1 MGDFQFIDIVFF
13 AMVALFLVL
22 RLRSVL
28 GKRTGSERRRPDPY
42 SAPPAPST
50 ASRAEPD
57 NVIALPDRAGA
68 EQAPGTAGSGIAQ
81 IRAAD
86 PRFNEQQFLA
96 GARAAF
102 EMIIGAFAAGD
113 RSTLQPLLSD
123 EVFDNFS
130 REIDAREQA
139 HEKLDN
145 TIVRMRSSD
154 VAEARMEG
162 RDAVVTVKFVS
173 EQINILRDEKGDM
186 LPGQSTAPAEVIDLW
201 TFRRNTRSSDPTWTL
216 VATGT
221 AH

>member
-42 SAPPAPST
+42 APPPSPST
-50 ASRAEPD
+50 AGRAESD

-68 EQAPGTAGSGIAQ
+68 EQAPGTIGSGVAQ

-113 RSTLQPLLSD
+113 RGALRPLLSD

-145 TIVRMRSSD
+145 TIVRMRSAD
-154 VAEARMEG
+154 VVEARMDG
-162 RDAVVTVKFVS
+162 RDAVVTVKFAS

-186 LPGQSTAPAEVIDLW
+186 LPGQPAAPAEVIDLW

>member
-13 AMVALFLVL
+13 AMVALFLIL

-28 GKRTGSERRRPDPY
+28 GKRTGTERRRTDTY

-50 ASRAEPD
+50 AGRGDPD
-57 NVIALPDRAGA
+57 NVIALPDRSAA
-68 EQAPGTAGSGIAQ
+68 DQAPGTAGAGIAQ

-86 PRFNEQQFLA
+86 PRFNEQEFLS

-102 EMIIGAFAAGD
+102 EMIIGAFAAGERD
-113 RSTLQPLLSD
+113 ALRPLLSD
-123 EVFDNFS
+123 EVFENFS
-130 REIDAREQA
+130 REIEAREKA

-145 TIVRMRSSD
+145 TIVRMRSAD
-154 VAEARMEG
+154 IVEARLDG
-162 RDAVVTVKFVS
+162 RDAVVIVKFVS

-186 LPGQSTAPAEVIDLW
+186 LPDQSTAPAEVIDLW
-201 TFRRNTRSSDPTWTL
+201 TFARSTRTSDPNWAL